1 MSAGFVDLL
10 YFGPY
15 RELFGHDG
23 ERVDPPSH
31 VLTVADLIDWLAER
45 GEPYSIVF
53 ADRSRVR
60 AAIEGTLAR
69 PEDSM
74 FGAREVALFPPGGV
88 L

>member
-1 MSAGFVDLL
+1 MGFVDLL

-15 RELFGHDG
+15 REIFGRDG

-31 VLTVADLIDWLAER
+31 ILTVKDLIDWLAEQ
-45 GEPYSIVF
+45 GEPYASAF
-53 ADRSRVR
+53 ADRNRVR
-60 AAIEGTLAR
+60 AAIEGVIAGQ
-69 PEDSM
+69 EESM